1 MTQYLITIF
10 HAFIIKNGAIA
21 IFGIGVLEDFL
32 FFVPSSLVFM
42 GAGFA
47 LISQDL
53 NFLSALWLTTIKIG
67 VPASL
72 GVTFGSIFIYGLVYK
87 LGKPVVD
94 KFGKYLGV
102 RWEEIESVRN
112 KFAKGYSDEVALFI
126 MRALPVFPLS
136 IASILSGLVRLGW
149 KEFVSITFIGV
160 YIRATASAMIGWRV
174 GKTYVYYAEQFEI
187 IERYGLVAIL
197 LCITGFLIWHL
208 KKHSHKV
215 KD

>member
-1 MTQYLITIF
+1 MTQYLIATF
-10 HAFIIKNGAIA
+10 HAFIVKHGVIA
-21 IFGIGVLEDFL
+21 IFGVGVLEDFL

-47 LISQDL
+47 LISKDL
-53 NFLSALWLTTIKIG
+53 NFIQALWLTTIKIG
-67 VPASL
+67 LTASL
-72 GVTFGSIFIYGLVYK
+72 GVTFGSIFIYGFVYK
-87 LGKPVVD
+87 LGKPVVE

-102 RWEEIESVRN
+102 SWEEIEQVKN
-112 KFAKGYSDEVALFI
+112 KFAKSYSDEVALFI

-160 YIRATASAMIGWRV
+160 FIRTTVCAMLGWRV

-197 LCITGFLIWHL
+197 LLIAGFLMWHL
-208 KKHSHKV
+208 KKHRK
-215 KD
+215 